1 MNNLV
6 IVDAMQDYEG
16 VYKVDLKT
24 FIIVALFS
32 LAEPCNLELK
42 VVLTPSKLQGNQ
54 LLRLTLE
61 NVRFEVLTQPPAL
74 SKLCTFPSIL
84 LDKYVVSGLCSVARQ
99 ICKFSSK
106 EDVKNL
112 LGFREACLVSCAET
126 SVWTKFCEIDII
138 QTITE
143 VLRGDCL
150 AQSVCTIPKDMF
162 RYENHLSQPV
172 RIHNIYKLARNS
184 EKNQSLSSSTPKEE
198 LVVCHHY
205 AEGPFVTLADF
216 ILFSTF
222 EVLFL
227 YFENY
232 LNLPIES
239 FTPLT
244 CLWFKR
250 IKEKFQTLI
259 KCTLNLSP
267 MKMKSK
273 LKVSIPEVSN
283 ISLYKADP
291 ANVNSTEHTKQYKI
305 DSAMILIEKI
315 KKTNINNSIIPVGFE
330 VPFTWQTIP
339 ILANPQGGALPA
351 SRAARK
357 CEQLESIIKAVL
369 QVVGSKKYVIVDFCS
384 GSGHLGILIAIVLPH
399 CEVIL
404 VENKEK
410 SLSRALKTI
419 QQLTLS
425 NITVVQSNLDYF
437 TGDFNLGI
445 ALHACGVATDL
456 VLQMCI
462 KNKADFIVCPC
473 CYGGVKNCHKVSY
486 PRSKK
491 FQEVFQGQDEAQ
503 YFSLAHAADQTHG
516 EGNAKTQQGYFCMD
530 IVDSDRKCYA
540 EDCGYQVYLGKLQP
554 VTCTNKNNLLV
565 GIYGSE
571 LC

>member
-6 IVDAMQDYEG
+6 IVNAVQECEG
-16 VYKVDLKT
+16 VYQVDLKT
-24 FIIVALFS
+24 FIVVALFR

-54 LLRLTLE
+54 LLKLTLD
-61 NVRFEVLTQPPAL
+61 NIKFEVITQPPAL
-74 SKLCTFPSIL
+74 SKLCTSPAIL

-138 QTITE
+138 QTINE
-143 VLRGDCL
+143 VLSGGCL
-150 AQSVCTIPKDMF
+150 AQSVFTLPKDVL

-172 RIHNIYKLARNS
+172 RIHNIYKLARNTQ
-184 EKNQSLSSSTPKEE
+184 KDPSLSSSTPREK
-198 LVVCHHY
+198 LAVCHHY

-216 ILFSTF
+216 ILLSSF
-222 EVLFL
+222 EVMFL
-227 YFENY
+227 YFENF
-232 LNLPIES
+232 LNLPIENY
-239 FTPLT
+239 TPLT
-244 CLWFKR
+244 YLWFKR
-250 IKEKFQTLI
+250 VKEKFQTLL
-259 KCTLNLSP
+259 KCTLNLSS
-267 MKMKSK
+267 MKLKSE
-273 LKVSIPEVSN
+273 LKVSISEVSN
-283 ISLYKADP
+283 ISLYKSDP
-291 ANVNSTEHTKQYKI
+291 ANENSTKHTKQYKI
-305 DSAMILIEKI
+305 ESALILIEKN
-315 KKTNINNSIIPVGFE
+315 KTDINNSIIPVGFK

-357 CEQLESIIKAVL
+357 CEQLENILKAVL

-410 SLSRALKTI
+410 SLARALKTI
-419 QQLTLS
+419 KHLALP

-491 FQEVFQGQDEAQ
+491 FQEVFHGQDEAH
-503 YFSLAHAADQTHG
+503 YFNLAHAADQTHG

-540 EDCGYQVYLGKLQP
+540 EDCGYQVHLGKLQP

-565 GIYGSE
+565 GIYGGE
-571 LC
+571 IC